1 MSVWNRED
9 RGRITIVE
17 VVVVLFSL
25 AVVRAL
31 YPVLNHALEVSLD
44 SLSVGETYLFRLL
57 LPFMLLVLLA
67 TLYTT
72 AGQANP

>member
-1 MSVWNRED
+1 MTVWRDEN

-17 VVVVLFSL
+17 VVVVLFAL
-25 AVVRAL
+25 AMVRAL
-31 YPVLNHALEVSLD
+31 YPVLNQSLSVSLD

-57 LPFMLLVLLA
+57 LPLMLLVLLA

-72 AGQANP
+72 AGQAN